1 MGFSIFHEI
10 PHHFAYF
17 SHLFPSVVRKGRLVR
32 KAKRLPASV
41 ELLALE
47 LPGRGCRMSEA
58 ALAAATLT
66 ELAMLVLDG
75 IGLVELGRWEFI
87 GGIWT

>member
-1 MGFSIFHEI
+1 
-10 PHHFAYF
+10 
-17 SHLFPSVVRKGRLVR
+17 
-32 KAKRLPASV
+32 
-41 ELLALE
+41 
-47 LPGRGCRMSEA
+47 MSEA

>member
-1 MGFSIFHEI
+1 MKYPIIF
-10 PHHFAYF
+10 PSFRL
-17 SHLFPSVVRKGRLVR
+17 LFPSFSLRCPKGRLVR